1 MTGFIER
8 NALWSDDQCRAAVE
22 VARQA
27 EALGVV
33 RLSFPDQHGAL
44 RGKTIVAGELDGA
57 FRNGCTAPSSLLAKD
72 TSHRTD
78 FPVLTR
84 GGGFE
89 MPEMEGAAD
98 LLLVPDPLSFKVLPW
113 ALHSGCLLCD
123 LYFGGGRPV
132 PFGTR
137 QLCRRVLDGINRRG
151 FDYIAGL
158 KVECHIF
165 KLEDRPLAA
174 GDAGQP
180 GTPPEVGLLTAG
192 YQLLSEARYDR
203 YDEVFEILRQPIEA
217 LGLPLRSLEVEFGPS
232 QVEFTFRPGSNLEPA
247 DTMVLFRSAVKQIC
261 RRHGYHASFM
271 CRPRL
276 ANIFSNGWHL
286 HQSLRAHKTGAN
298 AFMPEN
304 AAEPLSALGRHFLA
318 GLLRHAR
325 ASAAFATPTINSY
338 RRYRP
343 YTLAPDRAI
352 WGRDNRGAMVR
363 VLGGLGDPATRLE
376 NRIGEPA
383 ANPYLYIASQIALG
397 LDGVDG
403 ALDPGPSADTPYETP
418 APALPRSL
426 REALEALGASEPLRH
441 AFGAGFIDYFTHI
454 KEAELARFDQ
464 EASEWEHRE
473 YFDLF

>member
-1 MTGFIER
+1 MTSFVER
-8 NALWSDDQCRAAVE
+8 HSLWSDEQRRAAAE

-27 EALGVV
+27 AGLGVV
-33 RLSFPDQHGAL
+33 RLSFPDQHGSL
-44 RGKTIVAGELDGA
+44 RGKTIVAAELDGA
-57 FRNGCTAPSSLLAKD
+57 FCNGCTAASSLLAKD
-72 TSHRTD
+72 TSHRTV
-78 FPVLTR
+78 FPVFTR
-84 GGGFE
+84 GGGFD

-98 LLLVPDPLSFKVLPW
+98 LLMVPDPLTFRVLPW
-113 ALHSGCLLCD
+113 APHSGWLLCD
-123 LYFGGGRPV
+123 LYFADGRAV

-137 QLCRRVLDGINRRG
+137 QLCRRVLDDLNQRG

-158 KVECHIF
+158 EVECHIF
-165 KLEDRPLAA
+165 KLEDRQLAA
-174 GDAGQP
+174 SDAGQP
-180 GTPPEVGLLTAG
+180 GVPPDVSLLTTG
-192 YQLLSEARYDR
+192 YQLLSEARYDK
-203 YDEVFEILRQPIEA
+203 YDEVFEIIRQPIEA

-247 DTMVLFRSAVKQIC
+247 DTMVLFRTAVKQIC

-276 ANIFSNGWHL
+276 ANIFSSGWHL
-286 HQSLRAHKTGAN
+286 HQSLRAHKSGAN
-298 AFMPEN
+298 AFVPEK

-325 ASAAFATPTINSY
+325 ASAAFATPTINGY

-352 WGRDNRGAMVR
+352 WGRDNRGVMVR
-363 VLGGLGDPATRLE
+363 VLGGLGDPATRVE

-383 ANPYLYIASQIALG
+383 ANPYLYMASQIAIG

-403 ALDPGPSADTPYETP
+403 ALDPGPSADTPYETV

-426 REALEALGASEPLRH
+426 SEALQALRENDVLRT
-441 AFGAGFIDYFTHI
+441 AFGTGFIDYFIYI
-454 KEAELARFDQ
+454 K
-464 EASEWEHRE
+464 
-473 YFDLF
+473 